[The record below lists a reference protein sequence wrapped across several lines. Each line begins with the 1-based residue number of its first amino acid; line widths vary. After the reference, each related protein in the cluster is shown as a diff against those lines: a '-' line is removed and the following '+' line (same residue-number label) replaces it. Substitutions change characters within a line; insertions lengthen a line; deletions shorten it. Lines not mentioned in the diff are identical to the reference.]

1 MTMYDGGPLNRQPVE
16 QPSGTQREKEL
27 ANDYKTAQRSMNK
40 MAGLFGSKKD
50 TRPIDVGLA
59 SLIGSDENTAIEF
72 WKKRFEMTAAVP
84 NDIARVGALTP
95 QMRELTRIDN
105 LDERKRLTRA
115 RLIAFTKLPQ
125 EQRQLITA
133 ARRKAFEV
141 DPAVMEADQKLVDEL
156 LPTLDAS
163 VRSAYPQT

>member
-1 MTMYDGGPLNRQPVE
+1 MYDGGPLNRQPVE

-27 ANDYKTAQRSMNK
+27 ASDYKTAQRSENK

-50 TRPIDVGLA
+50 TRPIDIGLA
-59 SLIGSDENTAIEF
+59 SLVGSDENTAVEF

-141 DPAVMEADQKLVDEL
+141 DRAVMEADQKLVDEL

>member
-27 ANDYKTAQRSMNK
+27 ARDYKTAQRSPK

-59 SLIGSDENTAIEF
+59 SLVGSDEATAIEF

-141 DPAVMEADQKLVDEL
+141 DRAVMEADQKLVDEL

-163 VRSAYPQT
+163 VRSAYPQA

>member
-27 ANDYKTAQRSMNK
+27 ASDYKSSQRSDNK

-59 SLIGSDENTAIEF
+59 SLVGSDEATAIEF

-105 LDERKRLTRA
+105 LEERKRLTRA

-141 DPAVMEADQKLVDEL
+141 DAAVMEADQKLVDEL

>member
-1 MTMYDGGPLNRQPVE
+1 VTHFDGGPLNRQPVE

-27 ANDYKTAQRSMNK
+27 ANDYKTSQRSPK

-59 SLIGSDENTAIEF
+59 GLVGSDEATAIEF

-84 NDIARVGALTP
+84 NEIARVGALTP
-95 QMRELTRIDN
+95 QMRELTRIEN
-105 LDERKRLTRA
+105 LDERKRLTKA
-115 RLIAFTKLPQ
+115 RLIAFTKLPP
-125 EQRQLITA
+125 EQRQLIA
-133 ARRKAFEV
+133 VARRKAFDV
-141 DPAVMEADQKLVDEL
+141 DRGVMEADQKLVDEL
-156 LPTLDAS
+156 LPTLDPA